1 MDEFILDVEVAINN
15 RPLGYLE
22 DVQLPTLTPNS
33 MMFTQPNLLPE
44 EEVNAVEDPDL
55 RKRAKYLSRRCKD
68 AMWARWSD
76 EYLKG
81 LRERPT

>member
-1 MDEFILDVEVAINN
+1 MEEFILDVEVAINN

-33 MMFTQPNLLPE
+33 MMFTQPNDLPE

-55 RKRAKYLSRRCKD
+55 SKRAKYLYRRCKD